1 MKFGISKSWQSG
13 LAVILG
19 WVASAASVHYNTP
32 TDITVVTEILTAV
45 LTIFHIHIP
54 NTDATSSST
63 SSTTKGTSQN
73 G

>member
-13 LAVILG
+13 LAVVLG

-32 TDITVVTEILTAV
+32 TTVTVVTEILTAV

-54 NTDATSSST
+54 NTDTTSSS
-63 SSTTKGTSQN
+63 SKGSTN

>member
-32 TDITVVTEILTAV
+32 TDITVVTEILTAA

-54 NTDATSSST
+54 NTDSST
-63 SSTTKGTSQN
+63 SGTGTKTGT
-73 G
+73 GA

>member
-32 TDITVVTEILTAV
+32 TDITVVTEILTTA

-54 NTDATSSST
+54 NTDTTTTSSS
-63 SSTTKGTSQN
+63 KGTSN